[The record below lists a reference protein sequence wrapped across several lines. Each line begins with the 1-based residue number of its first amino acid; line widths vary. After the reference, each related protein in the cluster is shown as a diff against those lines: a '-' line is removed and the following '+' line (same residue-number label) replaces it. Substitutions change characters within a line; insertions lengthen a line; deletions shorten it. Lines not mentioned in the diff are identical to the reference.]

1 MLTSFE
7 VLLSCKFIKIPKL
20 FFFYFRSVFFLILK
34 NDTTNIIKLFQKLK
48 TKFYIII
55 WSMGV
60 IALNSSITKEIN
72 MKWYL
77 IIRDK
82 CWRCVNFSHPINAIL
97 KIKEY
102 SHETIKCCLHKLWD
116 DRLFFIFPDIIMVGI
131 FFLKKIVSSD
141 IISKNAKWKYD
152 HSIRCI
158 TASATRGNDVIIAIL
173 RLASTFLA
181 LL

>member
-1 MLTSFE
+1 
-7 VLLSCKFIKIPKL
+7 
-20 FFFYFRSVFFLILK
+20 
-34 NDTTNIIKLFQKLK
+34 
-48 TKFYIII
+48 
-55 WSMGV
+55 MGV

-82 CWRCVNFSHPINAIL
+82 CWSVNFSHPINAIL

-181 LL
+181 LLYVARYVLNRVVVFDPAISFVFTTSLKIIM

>member
-20 FFFYFRSVFFLILK
+20 FFYFRSVFFLILK

-102 SHETIKCCLHKLWD
+102 SHETIKCCLHKLRD

-131 FFLKKIVSSD
+131 FFQKKSFHQISSAKMQNENMTTLSDVSPP
-141 IISKNAKWKYD
+141 AQ
-152 HSIRCI
+152 
-158 TASATRGNDVIIAIL
+158 
-173 RLASTFLA
+173 LAVMTS
-181 LL
+181 

>member
-1 MLTSFE
+1 M
-7 VLLSCKFIKIPKL
+7 
-20 FFFYFRSVFFLILK
+20 FFPILK

-131 FFLKKIVSSD
+131 FFSKKSFHQISSAKMQNENMTTLSDVSPP
-141 IISKNAKWKYD
+141 AQ
-152 HSIRCI
+152 
-158 TASATRGNDVIIAIL
+158 
-173 RLASTFLA
+173 LAVMTS
-181 LL
+181 